1 MVAAQKK
8 KNRTSR
14 LRRSPQEEFD
24 SKKPKDVPQNQQ
36 DLHLTVRPVVRRND
50 VRSGQRRRS
59 VQTTGMHDK
68 GRKLGRLT
76 KDKAVIQPK
85 REMAG
90 GKVAKP
96 KARPKVRT
104 KGKVSIKCMLLLVI
118 QTCGSTRLMTLKPRV
133 KTIGQSHQTERE

>member
-8 KNRTSR
+8 KRRTSR

-24 SKKPKDVPQNQQ
+24 SKKPKDVPQNQ

-68 GRKLGRLT
+68 GRKLERLT

-96 KARPKVRT
+96 RARPKVRT
-104 KGKVSIKCMLLLVI
+104 KGKVSTKCMLLLVI